1 MLWSQVGSDYVELT
15 RRLVRDAVAPETQVL
30 RRRSLPGPRLEHL
43 IRMTDDT
50 GLLQHAAHSVPD
62 RRFGYCV
69 DDNAS
74 PHYA

>member
-1 MLWSQVGSDYVELT
+1 MPWRLST
-15 RRLVRDAVAPETQVL
+15 RKCCP
-30 RRRSLPGPRLEHL
+30 RSLPELRLDHL

-69 DDNAS
+69 DDNARGLLVTLL
-74 PHYA
+74 AQRVLGLERDQTG